1 MQYVRKVAPPPL
13 EPNLTVYLDHNAT
26 TPLDERVL
34 EAMLPHLRGNYGN
47 PSSVHA
53 AGREARAAL
62 DRAREQVA
70 ALVNAHPS
78 QVIFT
83 SGGTEANNAAVKGV
97 AFAAEPGGVLV
108 GPTEHASIRGPVDS
122 LQSRGWQ
129 LGQAA
134 SDESGVVTPQDLRAA
149 LDRETRLVSI
159 MWANNET
166 GVVNPVA
173 ELAACCGEQSVLF
186 HTDAV
191 QAAGK
196 LEIDFPASGA
206 QLLSLSAHKL
216 YGPKGTGALIVDKA
230 VSLEPL
236 LHGGGQE
243 RGRRG
248 GTENIAAIAGF
259 GKAAELAK
267 AELSGRYRHTQ
278 KLRDYFEQELGR
290 VLPQAVIFAAAAERL
305 PNTSFFAI
313 PPLEGRTL
321 IMALDRLGFA
331 VASGSACGSEQQ
343 EPSHVLKAMGVAS
356 ELAHGAVRVSFGQQ
370 NSEGEVD
377 SLIQALTSQ
386 VKQLQGMGAATAWT

>member
-1 MQYVRKVAPPPL
+1 M
-13 EPNLTVYLDHNAT
+13 VYLDHNAT

-53 AGREARAAL
+53 PGREARAAL
-62 DRAREQVA
+62 DRAREQLA
-70 ALVNAHPS
+70 SLLNAHPS

-83 SGGTEANNAAVKGV
+83 SGGTEANNAALKGV
-97 AFAAEPGGVLV
+97 AFASTAATILM
-108 GPTEHASIRGPVDS
+108 GPTEHASIRAPVDS
-122 LQSRGWQ
+122 LRQHGWG
-129 LGQAA
+129 LDRAPC
-134 SDESGVVTPQDLRAA
+134 DENGVVSAQRLAESIGA
-149 LDRETRLVSI
+149 ETRLASI
-159 MWANNET
+159 MWANNES
-166 GVVNPVA
+166 GAINPVA
-173 ELAACCGEQSVLF
+173 ELAGVCREHGVLF

-196 LEIDFPASGA
+196 LELDFPASGA
-206 QLLSLSAHKL
+206 HLMSLSAHKL
-216 YGPKGTGALIVDKA
+216 YGPKGIGALIVDKA

-259 GKAAELAK
+259 GRAAELAK
-267 AELSGRYRHTQ
+267 NEQASRKQHTLG
-278 KLRDYFEQELGR
+278 LRDYFEQALKG
-290 VLPQAVIFAAAAERL
+290 VQPQAEIFAAGAERL

-331 VASGSACGSEQQ
+331 VASGSACGSEQHQ
-343 EPSHVLKAMGVAS
+343 PSHVLKAMGVAT
-356 ELAHGAVRVSFGQQ
+356 ELAHGAVRVSFGEQ
-370 NSEGEVD
+370 NSRADVD
-377 SLIQALTSQ
+377 SLISAIAAQI
-386 VKQLQGMGAATAWT
+386 KQLRGMGAATAWT